1 MLDDATPTEASV
13 GVPRCMWCSAVLPSE
28 SETTCPTCGA
38 TLVGEGDNQ
47 VPGVTAIDAEAII
60 RGSRDQKPQR
70 RNRLMSWISGDYPEE
85 DRPAPPGSLDPPP
98 LEVRREMLRL
108 ELEAQVA
115 NLQAEAGALA
125 AEQAVEAVEAGAPP
139 EAAIADAAAT
149 VAAVDEA
156 TADAAELAAPTP
168 EEIATGEVAAEP
180 RDPASAPEAAAD
192 DATAAPAAGAPDAA
206 EPAAPTTADPE
217 EDPAPA

>member
-13 GVPRCMWCSAVLPSE
+13 EVPRCMWCSAVLPSG

-38 TLVGEGDNQ
+38 TLVGEGDSP

-60 RGSRDQKPQR
+60 RGSREQKPQR

-85 DRPAPPGSLDPPP
+85 DRPAPPGSLEPPP

-115 NLQAEAGALA
+115 NAQAE
-125 AEQAVEAVEAGAPP
+125 VEAMA
-139 EAAIADAAAT
+139 ADAAIENGTPLELPGVTNEAATDGELVAGASDPVEDDET
-149 VAAVDEA
+149 VAEA
-156 TADAAELAAPTP
+156 TA
-168 EEIATGEVAAEP
+168 G
-180 RDPASAPEAAAD
+180 
-192 DATAAPAAGAPDAA
+192 DATAGDAAPDEDEGAPR
-206 EPAAPTTADPE
+206 
-217 EDPAPA
+217 